1 MCFYIGCESIPAADG
16 TASSNFSISSLQQ
29 QLSPTALSSSNAQS
43 TCAISLTPVPV
54 LSSPVNAVLNSSSVS
69 SVANVVPLSTT
80 KTNDNGVCGEEED
93 EEEEVV
99 DEEEEEGEGEV
110 DEEDDEDDGAN
121 RVSVATIQRVL
132 KKLNTAAIDEINLRT
147 LQELPSEEAFSFN
160 CFRKMLSNHSQFEA
174 LPNLSAI
181 GAAGGAFP
189 PRQNLTAFM
198 RQELQSPGDPFS
210 FSMVRN
216 PPALTVISKLDM
228 PMASSRPG
236 RRRSPPPMVPISSFR
251 GCVGNKSGAGNNSVY
266 DSFGGHA
273 AQSVETDGVFDML
286 KRLGTDVA
294 VEPRSPPQ
302 FPLEDEDNDDFEYGD
317 DDEEL
322 PFVPPECILSTEPVV
337 TKVVTLPS
345 LMPAPSNQ
353 AKSVTLSRVQPPPPS
368 LIPIN
373 HPRPMARFVP
383 ILPRE
388 QPPAWNIHVNQ
399 TPNAGSTATSF
410 SRPPSNLFPTNQK
423 FSFTSIN
430 STIRKP
436 KKQKLPNQSHFTKLA
451 NSLVLP
457 ANAPRRMDPILVAE
471 SVLAKAMKP
480 KSSARLGELEII
492 KVGPS
497 SSADEP
503 KPLLRPSTPPR
514 LTFTA
519 TSTTFAQQ
527 PDIAQ
532 LVPPTAPL
540 SVPTPQP
547 TMVLPPPPT
556 TANSPASVA
565 SATKPNFFEFS
576 LKKFANATVLTKS
589 HRKLYGCCVCST
601 VYHKM
606 FSLKKHFYRTHV
618 NPFCISRQDA
628 LKYDITIPPNGP
640 EIGSRPLSESYRCD
654 TCGLLFGDHEKL
666 RLHIGEHQPSNYE
679 HANRYRCSGCNFVF
693 RKEKVFTRHLLECA
707 ATGVSAAIVSQ
718 SVEGA
723 SAGLADVTAPKASV
737 GVFAAQLVVPSNE
750 EAAND
755 DEPAQSSSGAAS
767 AVAQSSNG
775 GPSDKTDE
783 ASGATGSANMMCLF
797 CEVTFK
803 DNTERQKHVLQNHHP
818 KRKQQTCAYCKK
830 KDINDLRELLQHI
843 CEVHNKKYF
852 GCAKCK
858 IRFKTKDEL
867 TAHRQESHTGNATGT
882 EKTAPVT
889 VTKVCL
895 IDCC

>member
-1 MCFYIGCESIPAADG
+1 M
-16 TASSNFSISSLQQ
+16 
-29 QLSPTALSSSNAQS
+29 
-43 TCAISLTPVPV
+43 
-54 LSSPVNAVLNSSSVS
+54 LSSPVNAVLKSSSVS
-69 SVANVVPLSTT
+69 GTTNVVAPLTT
-80 KTNDNGVCGEEED
+80 KTYNDGVCGEEED
-93 EEEEVV
+93 E
-99 DEEEEEGEGEV
+99 EEEEEGEGEV

-121 RVSVATIQRVL
+121 RVSDATIQRVL
-132 KKLNTAAIDEINLRT
+132 KKLNAAAIDEINLRT

-160 CFRKMLSNHSQFEA
+160 RFRKMLSNHSQFET
-174 LPNLSAI
+174 LPNLSAMV
-181 GAAGGAFP
+181 GAVGTFP
-189 PRQNLTAFM
+189 PRQNLAGFVGP
-198 RQELQSPGDPFS
+198 ELQTPVDPFS

-216 PPALTVISKLDM
+216 PPALTVIPKLDM
-228 PMASSRPG
+228 PSASSRPS

-251 GCVGNKSGAGNNSVY
+251 GRVSNKGEAGNNSVY
-266 DSFGGHA
+266 DGFA
-273 AQSVETDGVFDML
+273 DCTVQSVATDGVFDML

-302 FPLEDEDNDDFEYGD
+302 FPLEYEENDEFEYCGGD
-317 DDEEL
+317 DDDDEDL
-322 PFVPPECILSTEPVV
+322 PYVLPECILSTEPIV
-337 TKVVTLPS
+337 TKVVSLPPVMS
-345 LMPAPSNQ
+345 VPGDQ

-373 HPRPMARFVP
+373 RAPSTARFVP

-388 QPPAWNIHVNQ
+388 PPPAWNIHVNQ
-399 TPNAGSTATSF
+399 TPIIGGAATSF
-410 SRPPSNLFPTNQK
+410 SRQPSNLFPANQK
-423 FSFTSIN
+423 FSFNRVN

-457 ANAPRRMDPILVAE
+457 ANAPRRMDPVLVAE
-471 SVLAKAMKP
+471 SVLARAMRP
-480 KSSARLGELEII
+480 QSSARLGELEII

-497 SSADEP
+497 SSTDEP
-503 KPLLRPSTPPR
+503 KPMLRPPTPPH

-527 PDIAQ
+527 SDMTP
-532 LVPPTAPL
+532 LVLPAAPA
-540 SVPTPQP
+540 SV
-547 TMVLPPPPT
+547 PPPPLPPVVLPSPT
-556 TANSPASVA
+556 TSSGQPPVA
-565 SATKPNFFEFS
+565 SASKPNFFEFS
-576 LKKFANATVLTKS
+576 LKKFANATVMTKS
-589 HRKLYGCCVCST
+589 QRKLYGCCVCST

-628 LKYDITIPPNGP
+628 LKYDIAIPPNSH

-654 TCGLLFGDHEKL
+654 TCQLLFGDHEQL
-666 RLHIGEHQPSNYE
+666 RRHVGEHQPSNYE

-707 ATGVSAAIVSQ
+707 AAGLSATSTVASDSQ
-718 SVEGA
+718 SVEGV
-723 SAGLADVTAPKASV
+723 SAVLADITPPKAV
-737 GVFAAQLVVPSNE
+737 DGVFAAQLIVPSDE
-750 EAAND
+750 KAAND
-755 DEPAQSSSGAAS
+755 DEPAATSSGAAS
-767 AVAQSSNG
+767 SVTQSSNG
-775 GPSDKTDE
+775 GSADETDE
-783 ASGATGSANMMCLF
+783 VMVATGNANMMCLF

-858 IRFKTKDEL
+858 IRFKTKEEL
-867 TAHRQESHTGNATGT
+867 TAHRQESHTGNANAT
-882 EKTAPVT
+882 EKTAPVA
-889 VTKVCL
+889 VTKVSTSFKQIFVDFL
-895 IDCC
+895 FVMDNMKI